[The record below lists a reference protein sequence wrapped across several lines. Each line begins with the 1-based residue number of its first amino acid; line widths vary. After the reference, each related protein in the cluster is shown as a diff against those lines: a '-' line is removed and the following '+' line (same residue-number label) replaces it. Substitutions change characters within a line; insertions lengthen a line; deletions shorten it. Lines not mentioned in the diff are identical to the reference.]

1 MSIRDM
7 SFSLSIPPFFKE
19 IFLHLPHALLDLI
32 SWKEMISEVTV
43 LSNRQITGKGAD
55 AAYEGLVGNLDERV
69 TLAKEL
75 MPTVLNPKE
84 GELILKIYFDQ
95 IMNCD
100 IMMLDLRTKHFA
112 ANDTG
117 LSWSPGKLWAS
128 FDPEFRE
135 GIRKIYH
142 GYYFYNDQ
150 EFAEGLTQCKLIKAE
165 WTQSQKDEVIDVFK
179 THFGSAREGNVVFS
193 LDHFKK
199 SFGNIFTTLLKNKI
213 RLDKNFL
220 YLGIMLVTLY
230 ISLDAIGGAYNVS
243 NIFKQEE

>member
-1 MSIRDM
+1 
-7 SFSLSIPPFFKE
+7 
-19 IFLHLPHALLDLI
+19 
-32 SWKEMISEVTV
+32 MISEVTV
-43 LSNRQITGKGAD
+43 LSNRQITGKGAE
-55 AAYEGLVGNLDERV
+55 AAHNGLAGKLDEKISLV
-69 TLAKEL
+69 KDL

-84 GELILKIYFDQ
+84 GELILKIYFEQ

-112 ANDTG
+112 ADDSG
-117 LSWSPGKLWAS
+117 VSWSPGKLWAS

-142 GYYFYNDQ
+142 GYYFNDDQ
-150 EFAEGLTQCKLIKAE
+150 EFAEGLKKCKLLKSD
-165 WTQSQKDEVIDVFK
+165 WNQSQKDEVIDVFK
-179 THFGSAREGNVVFS
+179 THFGSAREGNVKFS
-193 LDHFKK
+193 LEHFKK

-230 ISLDAIGGAYNVS
+230 ISLDAIGGEYNVS
-243 NIFKQEE
+243 KIFKNIKKE